1 MVTPDDCDVP
11 QTFLPPPA
19 LKLQQCITLLVQL
32 HQCAVFFATKGIE
45 TNTVSLAC
53 NTVALLKF
61 FHS

>member
-11 QTFLPPPA
+11 PTFLHAPA

-32 HQCAVFFATKGIE
+32 HQCATKGTE

-53 NTVALLKF
+53 NTVARLTF